1 MNLFLIVSAAL
12 GAVFTYVLQKNFG
25 MSAVISSSL
34 VGLVGGLIGLIV
46 PNKLFG
52 PVVFCGTFVGM
63 SAPSLFSL
71 SFVVAAGI
79 LSGIIFQATTNVFV
93 GFGGKLGSIAFLAVA
108 SVFYIKGIVVKY
120 FIKKG

>member
-1 MNLFLIVSAAL
+1 MNVLLIISAAV
-12 GAVFTYVLQKNFG
+12 GAVVTYVLQKNFG
-25 MSAVISSSL
+25 ISAVISASI
-34 VGLVGGLIGLIV
+34 VGLVGGIIGLII
-46 PNKLFG
+46 PNKMFA
-52 PVVFCGTFVGM
+52 PVVFCGAFVGM

-71 SFVVAAGI
+71 SFVVTAGI
-79 LSGIIFQATTNVFV
+79 LSGILFQASTNIFV